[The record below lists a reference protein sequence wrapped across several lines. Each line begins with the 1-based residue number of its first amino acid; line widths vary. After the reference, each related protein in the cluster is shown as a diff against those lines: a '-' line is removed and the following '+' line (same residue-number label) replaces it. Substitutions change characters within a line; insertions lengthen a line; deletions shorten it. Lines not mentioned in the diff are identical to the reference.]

1 MIKTNY
7 LENIKLLRQKIPV
20 GVSDALRV
28 LEIAEG
34 NVEEAENLIKKEFL
48 NILIEKTG
56 VNADIAQKALFKN
69 KFDIGAALIEIEKQI
84 YSSTE
89 LILKR
94 CVREKE
100 YAIRSILEV
109 IERKIEADTQEY
121 QSLKLYGWFNF
132 ELLKTLDAI
141 LFSFA
146 AIAEWLSYEYYE
158 DFNYAIGCHME
169 EVTEQIEKAL
179 HLPEIADFIRVSNER
194 QSYFYE
200 KYKNKKNGYFK
211 AYEKL
216 MEDAAFKQAKNGY
229 YSNKEHLINSLYEFV
244 KTHINH
250 FP

>member
-1 MIKTNY
+1 MKTNY
-7 LENIKLLRQKIPV
+7 LENIKILRQKIPV
-20 GVSDALRV
+20 GVSDALRA
-28 LEIAEG
+28 LETTDG
-34 NVEEAENLIKKEFL
+34 NIEEAENLIKKEFL

-56 VNADIAQKALFKN
+56 VDIAIAQKALIKN
-69 KFDIGAALIEIEKQI
+69 KFDIGASLIEIEKQI

-94 CVREKE
+94 CVIEKD

-109 IERKIEADTQEY
+109 IERKIEATTQEY
-121 QSLKLYGWFNF
+121 QSLVVYGWFNF
-132 ELLKTLDAI
+132 ELLKTLDSY

-146 AIAEWLSYEYYE
+146 AIAEWLSFEYYE
-158 DFNYAIGCHME
+158 DFHSAIGFHTE

-179 HLPEIADFIRVSNER
+179 HLPEIADYIRISRER

-200 KYKNKKNGYFK
+200 KYENKKNGYFT

-216 MEDAAFKQAKNGY
+216 LKDKAFKHAKNGY
-229 YSNKEHLINSLYEFV
+229 FDNKALLIETLYNYV
-244 KTHINH
+244 KTHINR